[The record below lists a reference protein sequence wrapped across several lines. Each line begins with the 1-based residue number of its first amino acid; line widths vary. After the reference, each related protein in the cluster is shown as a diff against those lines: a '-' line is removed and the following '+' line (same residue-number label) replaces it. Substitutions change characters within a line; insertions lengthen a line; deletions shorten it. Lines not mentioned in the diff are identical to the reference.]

1 MLTEHSSLMSG
12 CGAKT
17 FRNSQLKRQ
26 LEKKT
31 KNNLSNGTIR
41 LTPKIKKV
49 CCCSMKQKP
58 DRVS

>member
-17 FRNSQLKRQ
+17 FRNSQLKDNS
-26 LEKKT
+26 KKKNK

-41 LTPKIKKV
+41 LTPKIKKYV
-49 CCCSMKQKP
+49 VAQ
-58 DRVS
+58 